1 MFEKIAEIIAD
12 QLSVSVN
19 EITMD
24 TDIMDEFG
32 ADSLDM
38 MEMIMAIEDEYGVE
52 VDMENVENI
61 KTIGDVIK
69 YLNAQGI
76 N

>member
-1 MFEKIAEIIAD
+1 MFEKIAEFIGD
-12 QLSVSVN
+12 QLSVSVD

-38 MEMIMAIEDEYGVE
+38 MEMIMAIEEEYGVE

-61 KTIGDVIK
+61 KTIGDVIE

>member
-1 MFEKIAEIIAD
+1 MYEKIAEIIAD
-12 QLSVSVN
+12 QLSVSVD

-38 MEMIMAIEDEYGVE
+38 MEMIMAIEEEYGVE

-61 KTIGDVIK
+61 KTIGDVIE

>member
-12 QLSVSVN
+12 QLSVSVD

-38 MEMIMAIEDEYGVE
+38 MEMIMAIEEEYGVE

-61 KTIGDVIK
+61 KTIGDVIE

>member
-12 QLSVSVN
+12 QLNVSVD
-19 EITMD
+19 EIKID

-38 MEMIMAIEDEYGVE
+38 MEMIMAIEEEYEIE
-52 VDMENVENI
+52 VDMESVENI
-61 KTIGDVIK
+61 KTIGDVIE